1 MGLFFL
7 YSYAEAFYMKFGFP
21 DHSSA
26 VKSRGKMSCLIP
38 VRPLLHLKS

>member
-7 YSYAEAFYMKFGFP
+7 YFYAEALYMKFGFP
-21 DHSSA
+21 AHSSA

-38 VRPLLHLKS
+38 VRPLLQFKS